1 MEQNIPAR
9 ISLGVFKA
17 NAENTFCFPLELN
30 ENAELY
36 TDISGISVTRTAKTG
51 FNTITVTTEEI
62 GDRITVFGKIYVKS
76 SAVHEIYVSGKAD
89 KNADV
94 RRLFPVQICGGSIM
108 QLQRGQRV
116 LLNGKTEN
124 LKIMFASDYIPFEI
138 DGYAFM
144 VQTNGKVSR
153 DEDMIFWGNRSSPDN
168 SVRLENSLD
177 FSIYPANLPEYVS
190 KIAVCY
196 SVYGNE
202 ADKTFRFVHNPY
214 IRIFLNNVEKYN
226 FSLDNLTHEKT
237 IAGIE
242 IYRHHENWKINCI
255 GAGYNAGLKRM
266 CEDYGLEVID

>member
-1 MEQNIPAR
+1 METNIPTR
-9 ISLGVFKA
+9 ISLGVFRSGV
-17 NAENTFCFPLELN
+17 ENTFCFPLELD

-36 TDISGISVTRTAKTG
+36 TDISGISVTRTATSG
-51 FNTITVTTEEI
+51 LNTITVMTEEI
-62 GDRITVFGKIYVKS
+62 GDRITVYGKIYVKS
-76 SAVHEIYVSGKAD
+76 SAIHEIYISGKAD

-94 RRLFPVQICGGSIM
+94 RRLFPVQICGGSII
-108 QLQRGQRV
+108 QLQRGQRI
-116 LLNGKTEN
+116 LLNGKTETV
-124 LKIMFASDYIPFEI
+124 KIMFASEHIPFEI

-153 DEDMIFWGNRSSPDN
+153 DEDMIFWGNKSSPDN
-168 SVRLENSLD
+168 SIRLENSLD
-177 FSIYPANLPEYVS
+177 FSIYPANLPAYVS

-196 SVYGNE
+196 SVYENE

-226 FSLDNLTHEKT
+226 FSLDNLSHEKT

-242 IYRHHENWKINCI
+242 IYRYNENWKINCI

-266 CEDYGLEVID
+266 CEDYGLEVIG